1 MEIISKQAEE
11 YAAAFSSK
19 EDELLAEIAE
29 YTNQFNQQHA
39 GMLSGHVQG
48 KILET
53 ISCLLRPQKI
63 LEVGTFM
70 GYSALCMAKGLQ
82 HNGEL
87 HTIELREKDAAIA
100 QGYFSKSLHN
110 NKIILHVGD
119 AHSIIPTLKSEWDLI
134 FLDADKLSYIDYYE
148 LTLPTL
154 KKNGLLIA
162 DNVLFHGEVLKE
174 EITEKNA
181 KAIHAFNTHVAND
194 ERVQQVILTVRDGLS
209 LVRKL

>member
-1 MEIISKQAEE
+1 MKIINKQAEE
-11 YAAAFSSK
+11 YAAIFSSK
-19 EDELLAEIAE
+19 EDELLVEIAD
-29 YTNQFNQQHA
+29 YTNQTNSKQA

-53 ISCLLRPQKI
+53 ISCLFRPQKI

-82 HNGEL
+82 PGGEL
-87 HTIELREKDAAIA
+87 HTIELKEQDASIA
-100 QGYFSKSLHN
+100 RGYFSKSLHN

-119 AHSIIPTLKSEWDLI
+119 AHNIIPKLKYEWDLI
-134 FLDADKLSYIDYYE
+134 FLDADKVSYIDYYE

-162 DNVLFHGEVLKE
+162 DNVLFHGEVLKKG
-174 EITEKNA
+174 ITDKNA
-181 KAIHAFNTHVAND
+181 KAIDAFNRHVASD

-209 LVRKL
+209 LIRKL

>member
-1 MEIISKQAEE
+1 MEIVNKQAEE
-11 YAAAFSSK
+11 YAARFSST
-19 EDELLAEIAE
+19 EDELLAEIAD
-29 YTNQFNQQHA
+29 YTNQFNLQQA

-53 ISCLLRPQKI
+53 MSCLIQPQKI
-63 LEVGTFM
+63 LEIGTFM
-70 GYSALCMAKGLQ
+70 GYSALCLAKGLWPG
-82 HNGEL
+82 GEL
-87 HTIELREKDAAIA
+87 HTIELRESDAAIA
-100 QGYFSKSLHN
+100 RGYFSKSLHN
-110 NKIILHVGD
+110 NKIILHIGD

-134 FLDADKLSYIDYYE
+134 FLDADKVSYIDYYE
-148 LTLPTL
+148 LTLPAL

-181 KAIHAFNTHVAND
+181 RAIDAFNRHVAND

-209 LVRKL
+209 FIRKL

>member
-1 MEIISKQAEE
+1 MEIVNKQAEE
-11 YAAAFSSK
+11 YAARFSST
-19 EDELLAEIAE
+19 EDELLAEIAD
-29 YTNQFNQQHA
+29 YTNQFNSQQA
-39 GMLSGHVQG
+39 GMLSGNVQG

-53 ISCLLRPQKI
+53 VSCLIRPQKI
-63 LEVGTFM
+63 LEIGTFM
-70 GYSALCMAKGLQ
+70 GYSALCLAKGLRPG
-82 HNGEL
+82 GEL
-87 HTIELREKDAAIA
+87 HTIELRESDAVIA
-100 QGYFSKSLHN
+100 RGYFSKSLHN

-134 FLDADKLSYIDYYE
+134 FLDADKVSYIDYYE
-148 LTLPTL
+148 LTLPAL

-181 KAIHAFNTHVAND
+181 RAIDAFNRHVAND

-209 LVRKL
+209 FIRKL

>member
-1 MEIISKQAEE
+1 MEIVNKQAEE
-11 YAAAFSSK
+11 YAARFSST
-19 EDELLAEIAE
+19 EDELLAEIAD
-29 YTNQFNQQHA
+29 YTNQFNLQQA

-53 ISCLLRPQKI
+53 VSWLLQPQKI
-63 LEVGTFM
+63 LEIGTFM
-70 GYSALCMAKGLQ
+70 GYSALCLAKGLRPG
-82 HNGEL
+82 GEL
-87 HTIELREKDAAIA
+87 HTIELRESDAAIA
-100 QGYFSKSLHN
+100 RGYFSKSLHN
-110 NKIILHVGD
+110 NKIILHIGD

-134 FLDADKLSYIDYYE
+134 FLDADKVSYIDYYE
-148 LTLPTL
+148 LTLPAL

-181 KAIHAFNTHVAND
+181 KAIDAFNRHVAND

-209 LVRKL
+209 FIRKL